1 MICIGPVCIPLNLL
15 LPFLVGVLHR
25 YGFFRWF
32 KAEWVTFRYWR
43 NRCAKNQQSR
53 SRLSASTCCGNS
65 RHWLCSLAGGRAR
78 HLRRLH

>member
-15 LPFLVGVLHR
+15 LSFLVGVLHR

-43 NRCAKNQQSR
+43 NRCASNEQPR
-53 SRLSASTCCGNS
+53 SCLGASA
-65 RHWLCSLAGGRAR
+65 
-78 HLRRLH
+78 